1 MNNRRFMTKVIARDR
16 LSSCLYQDS
25 CGLVADLSK
34 TCFFLFSMLLFLLH
48 SRGFQHQI
56 CFGSSAVAQVDYG
69 DVTGGSGSFRE
80 YSTKIQQKGA
90 AFGILTNAQIR
101 KRF

>member
-34 TCFFLFSMLLFLLH
+34 TCFFFVFDASFSPAQQ
-48 SRGFQHQI
+48 GFSTPNMFWI
-56 CFGSSAVAQVDYG
+56 FSSGSS
-69 DVTGGSGSFRE
+69 
-80 YSTKIQQKGA
+80 
-90 AFGILTNAQIR
+90 
-101 KRF
+101 

>member
-34 TCFFLFSMLLFLLH
+34 TCFFFCFRCFFFSCTAGVFNTKYVLDLQQWLKLIMVMLLEVQ
-48 SRGFQHQI
+48 G
-56 CFGSSAVAQVDYG
+56 A
-69 DVTGGSGSFRE
+69 SGSIPPKSSR
-80 YSTKIQQKGA
+80 KGQRL
-90 AFGILTNAQIR
+90 AF
-101 KRF
+101 